1 MGNYGGKGTETHTAA
16 ITGDTGECTALLC
29 LLHAQLLTASACCL
43 AFLAPFLYSVGD
55 PCKDTAGPSLHVL
68 ITTTSTTIL
77 VLGPLLISK

>member
-1 MGNYGGKGTETHTAA
+1 MGNYGGKGTETHKAA

-29 LLHAQLLTASACCL
+29 LLHAQLLTAS